1 MRRNLKKGE
10 KEIYNLQPFPVPSPV
25 KCVIKVLVI
34 LYDRFPLTPETEN
47 AGLLSFIVP
56 PSDNKETRNI
66 LKQSSSQRTGPG
78 EGADRTFGSFVLT
91 DFNFSLQ
98 QTSC

>member
-66 LKQSSSQRTGPG
+66 LKQSSSQRTGPS
-78 EGADRTFGSFVLT
+78 EDLT
-91 DFNFSLQ
+91 TEHFAPLS
-98 QTSC
+98 